1 MAIFRLG
8 RRHARLPQI
17 EMRRGLVALRHDG
30 RRVLSA
36 CVYSLVHVC
45 SLRYQP
51 ATRRLLFISTQ
62 VRLRLR
68 LRRGLPLI
76 PQAAEDNPIHR
87 RCRGTR
93 RRRRRPHG
101 RGRVSGVIRR
111 GIDILAIY

>member
-17 EMRRGLVALRHDG
+17 EMRRGLVVLRHDG
-30 RRVLSA
+30 RRVLSD

-51 ATRRLLFISTQ
+51 VTRRLLFISTQ

-68 LRRGLPLI
+68 LRRSLSLF
-76 PQAAEDNPIHR
+76 
-87 RCRGTR
+87 
-93 RRRRRPHG
+93 
-101 RGRVSGVIRR
+101 S
-111 GIDILAIY
+111 